1 MNNTCV
7 KQKQISK
14 PIIIPTKKT
23 TTNTNTNTN
32 TYTNT
37 YTNTNTTTQYSLK
50 QNCFNPNKASP
61 PNSWNYRLMHRISDE
76 IPARSP

>member
-23 TTNTNTNTN
+23 TTNTNTT
-32 TYTNT
+32 TT
-37 YTNTNTTTQYSLK
+37 TNTNTTTQYSLK

-76 IPARSP
+76 MPARSP